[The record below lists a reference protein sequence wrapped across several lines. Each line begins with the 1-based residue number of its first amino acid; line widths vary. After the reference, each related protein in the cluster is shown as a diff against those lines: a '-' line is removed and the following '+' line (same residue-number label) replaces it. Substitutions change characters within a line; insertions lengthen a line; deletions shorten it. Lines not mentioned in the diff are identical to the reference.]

1 MRGEGPVIA
10 TAGQPGPGRPQRR
23 AKVRYGPLTLDL
35 ERREAVVFGRTV
47 ALTRLEFDL
56 LHTLIDAPGRT
67 FSRDELL
74 ARLHA
79 ADGKSPTDRALDN
92 LIVRLRRKL
101 HDNSR
106 RPRLIQ
112 AVWGVGYRLIS
123 PATAAAVEL
132 ARQAI
137 ELLPVPAFLIDRERV
152 VVAAN
157 GPARRELQGLAE
169 GGACFELLY
178 CREGTCALKDQCYG
192 LEAMARRVPLT
203 ADYTIATSAGPAAVL
218 AQYLP
223 VTAGHTSL
231 CMLVVSTRPRV

>member
-1 MRGEGPVIA
+1 MERS
-10 TAGQPGPGRPQRR
+10 QRR
-23 AKVRYGPLTLDL
+23 AKVRHGPLTLDL
-35 ERREAVVFGRTV
+35 ERREAIVFGHTV

-56 LHTLIDAPGRT
+56 LHVLIDAPGRT

-79 ADGKSPTDRALDN
+79 TDGKTPTDRALDN

-101 HDNSR
+101 RDNSR

-137 ELLPVPAFLIDRERV
+137 ELLPVPAFLIDRDRA
-152 VVAAN
+152 VVAVN
-157 GPARRELQGLAE
+157 GPARRELQGLAD

-178 CREGTCALKDQCYG
+178 CRQGKCALKDQCYG
-192 LEAMARRVPLT
+192 LEAIARRAPLT
-203 ADYTIATSAGPAAVL
+203 AEYTITTPSGPAVVL

-223 VTAGHTSL
+223 VTVGHASL
-231 CMLVVSTRPRV
+231 CLLVVSTRPRV